1 MMKTELPLQKR
12 LRAIKDAQER
22 IAIAQAFY
30 IVVMDLE
37 KTDKLIERLPDG
49 ILKTEKI
56 AIQEQAW
63 AIVLSEEMCGR
74 IMIKE

>member
-1 MMKTELPLQKR
+1 MKIDLPLQKR
-12 LRAIKDAQER
+12 LRAIKEAQER
-22 IAIAQAFY
+22 MAIAQAFY

-37 KTDKLIERLPDG
+37 KTDKLIDSLPEG
-49 ILKTEKI
+49 ALKNEKI

-74 IMIKE
+74 IMIRE